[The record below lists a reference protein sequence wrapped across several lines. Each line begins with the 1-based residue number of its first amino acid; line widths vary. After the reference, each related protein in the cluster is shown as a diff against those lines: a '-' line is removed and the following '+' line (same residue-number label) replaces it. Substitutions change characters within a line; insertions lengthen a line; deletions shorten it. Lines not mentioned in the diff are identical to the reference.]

1 MNPRSPTALPPQ
13 YHFLEGA
20 EEGEASLYTIPQPNP
35 LLEMLRLAAVNATMA
50 QLMHMPMQPVTLPNT
65 PVITVQQTQVNP
77 ALFVAN
83 ETNNV
88 IGKNGKSKKKTKPG
102 KNGQGSSTKL
112 GIRSMTLRI
121 AQIEHLF
128 KLVTPSLQRVPPP
141 FQTPNL

>member
-1 MNPRSPTALPPQ
+1 MNPRSPIVPPPQ

-65 PVITVQQTQVNP
+65 PVVTFQQTQVSP

-83 ETNNV
+83 ETNN
-88 IGKNGKSKKKTKPG
+88 GKNGKSKKKTKLG
-102 KNGQGSSTKL
+102 KNGQGWHK
-112 GIRSMTLRI
+112 
-121 AQIEHLF
+121 
-128 KLVTPSLQRVPPP
+128 
-141 FQTPNL
+141 